1 MGKVVAIVGAS
12 TDRKKFSNKALRAF
26 MAEGYTVI
34 PVNPNHI
41 EVEGFK
47 SYPSV
52 FNIPCQIDIVTVY
65 VQPNVALNLLSGF
78 SEKGI
83 SEIWINPGAESKEL
97 LTAAKA
103 RDLNVILACSIVG
116 IGRSPDDF

>member
-41 EVEGFK
+41 EVEGLK

-52 FNIPCQIDIVTVY
+52 LNIPCQIDIVTVY

-83 SEIWINPGAESKEL
+83 SEIWINPGAESEEL
-97 LTAAKA
+97 LTAAKSK
-103 RDLNVILACSIVG
+103 DLDVILACSIVG